1 MNRLLLLFSSFYF
14 ICYIVYVPIYLYS
27 IVHIIV
33 PTYYV
38 DKLNLKMRYVDII
51 GINYK
56 VCTPQ
61 DVKNDTY
68 L

>member
-1 MNRLLLLFSSFYF
+1 MYLG
-14 ICYIVYVPIYLYS
+14 IYLYS

-33 PTYYV
+33 PTCYV
-38 DKLNLKMRYVDII
+38 DKLNLKTRYVNII

-61 DVKNDTY
+61 DIKK
-68 L
+68 